1 MIPQQG
7 DVLGVGDAVADLRN
21 PFLGH
26 QGRSA
31 LVVLAWAA
39 APRAVP
45 GTLKALNTLTST
57 VRRSVNQCTVYDF
70 SAPVPH

>member
-1 MIPQQG
+1 MIAQQG

-26 QGRSA
+26 QGRAA

-45 GTLKALNTLTST
+45 GILKALNKRLS
-57 VRRSVNQCTVYDF
+57 
-70 SAPVPH
+70 